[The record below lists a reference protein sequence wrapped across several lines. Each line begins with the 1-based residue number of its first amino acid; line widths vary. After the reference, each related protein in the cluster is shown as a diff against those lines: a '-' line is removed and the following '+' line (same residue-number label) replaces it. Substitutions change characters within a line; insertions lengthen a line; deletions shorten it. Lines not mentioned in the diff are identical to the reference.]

1 MAICLMRLLHFVKVW
16 ALHALALIAESGGP
30 MLRGYVEPTLSLAL
44 KLLLNVSQ
52 SHVDVHQ
59 CIGKVVSALITTVG
73 PELQGKYFF
82 INNVTV
88 DFNAHLNDN
97 QVLKMFGFGWKPFQV
112 ISFFLAVTYMLA

>member
-1 MAICLMRLLHFVKVW
+1 MDICLTRVLHFVKVW

-73 PELQGKYFF
+73 PELQGKYLI
-82 INNVTV
+82 INNLTV
-88 DFNAHLNDN
+88 NLNSHFNDKQGLKLM
-97 QVLKMFGFGWKPFQV
+97 VLGGLKNH
-112 ISFFLAVTYMLA
+112 SFNLFD